1 MRFRLLAAV
10 IAVLVLEGCG
20 GPEPVG
26 PRSGE
31 TARLR
36 LASASPD
43 AGTLDLLVNGRTVA
57 QAVGRTEVSPAAV
70 LEPGSATGVVR
81 ATGSAATLASLP
93 LALEAGKSYTVLVA
107 GPVGA
112 LTAMVSVDTGSAG
125 SPPPPPIQPPVDSG
139 NPPPPPP
146 QPPVDSGNPPPP
158 QPVDYARFRILHA
171 APHAPPLDP
180 YLLPTGAP
188 LDTVPTLQ
196 PFEYGSLALTAD
208 LVRWPGHWTVEF
220 TEAGTTRI
228 VLTSGDI
235 DVSAAGGLITVVL
248 GENADQSLRVDVLR
262 E

>member
-1 MRFRLLAAV
+1 MRFPLLAAV
-10 IAVLVLEGCG
+10 IAALVLEGC

-70 LEPGSATGVVR
+70 LEPGSASGEIR
-81 ATGSAATLASLP
+81 ATGTSAALASLP

-107 GPVGA
+107 GPMHA
-112 LTAMVSVDTGSAG
+112 LTALVSVDTGSAG
-125 SPPPPPIQPPVDSG
+125 APPPPPPSQPPVDSG
-139 NPPPPPP
+139 NPPP
-146 QPPVDSGNPPPP
+146 S
-158 QPVDYARFRILHA
+158 QPVDFVRFRILHA

-180 YLLPTGAP
+180 YLVPAGAP
-188 LDTVPTLQ
+188 LDTLPTVQ
-196 PFEYGSLALTAD
+196 PFAYGSLALTAD

-228 VLTSGDI
+228 VLTTGDL
-235 DVSAAGGLITVVL
+235 DVSAAGGLVTVVL
-248 GENADQSLRVDVLR
+248 GENPDQSLRVDVLR

>member
-1 MRFRLLAAV
+1 MRFPLLAAV
-10 IAVLVLEGCG
+10 VAMLVLAGC

-26 PRSGE
+26 PRSGD

-70 LEPGSATGVVR
+70 LEPGSATGEVR
-81 ATGSAATLASLP
+81 ATGSAVALASLP

-112 LTAMVSVDTGSAG
+112 LTAMLSVDTGSAG
-125 SPPPPPIQPPVDSG
+125 SPPPPPTTQPPVDSSG
-139 NPPPPPP
+139 PPTPLPPAD
-146 QPPVDSGNPPPP
+146 V
-158 QPVDYARFRILHA
+158 ARFRIMHA

-180 YLLPTGAP
+180 YLLPAGAP
-188 LDTVPTLQ
+188 LDTLPTVQ
-196 PFEYGSLALTAD
+196 PFAYGSLALTAD
-208 LVRWPGHWTVEF
+208 LIRRPGRWTVEF
-220 TEAGTTRI
+220 TEAGGTRV
-228 VLTSGDI
+228 VLSSGDV
-235 DVSAAGGLITVVL
+235 DVKAGDLVTVVL

>member
-1 MRFRLLAAV
+1 MRFPLLAAV
-10 IAVLVLEGCG
+10 MAVLVLEGCG
-20 GPEPVG
+20 PEAVG

-70 LEPGSATGVVR
+70 LEPGAATGEVR
-81 ATGSAATLASLP
+81 ATGSAAALASLP

-125 SPPPPPIQPPVDSG
+125 SPPPPPPEPVDSG
-139 NPPPPPP
+139 TLPPPLP
-146 QPPVDSGNPPPP
+146 D
-158 QPVDYARFRILHA
+158 DIARFRLMHA

-180 YLLPTGAP
+180 YLIPVGAP
-188 LDTVPTLQ
+188 LDTLPTVR
-196 PFEYGSLALTAD
+196 PFAYGSLALTAD
-208 LVRWPGHWTVEF
+208 LVRRPGHWTVEF
-220 TEAGTTRI
+220 TEAGGTRV
-228 VLTSGDI
+228 VLSSGDL
-235 DVSAAGGLITVVL
+235 DAKAGELVTVVL

>member
-1 MRFRLLAAV
+1 MRFPLLAAV
-10 IAVLVLEGCG
+10 IAALVLQGC
-20 GPEPVG
+20 GPEPIG
-26 PRSGE
+26 PRSSE

-57 QAVGRTEVSPAAV
+57 QAVGRTEVSAAAV
-70 LEPGSATGVVR
+70 LEPGSASGEIR
-81 ATGSAATLASLP
+81 ATGTSAALASLP

-107 GPVGA
+107 GPMHA

-125 SPPPPPIQPPVDSG
+125 A
-139 NPPPPPP
+139 PPPPPP
-146 QPPVDSGNPPPP
+146 SPPPVDSGNPPPP
-158 QPVDYARFRILHA
+158 QPVDFVRFRILHA

-180 YLLPTGAP
+180 YLVPTGAP
-188 LDTVPTLQ
+188 LDTLPTLQ
-196 PFEYGSLALTAD
+196 PFAYGSLALTAD

-228 VLTSGDI
+228 VLTTGDL
-235 DVSAAGGLITVVL
+235 DVSAAGGLVTVVL

>member
-1 MRFRLLAAV
+1 MRFPLLAA
-10 IAVLVLEGCG
+10 ILAVMVLDGCG
-20 GPEPVG
+20 PEAIG
-26 PRSGE
+26 PRSSE

-36 LASASPD
+36 LASASAD

-70 LEPGSATGVVR
+70 LEAGSATGEVR
-81 ATGSAATLASLP
+81 ATGSSAPLASLP

-107 GPVGA
+107 GSMHG

-125 SPPPPPIQPPVDSG
+125 SPPPPPPSQPPVDSG
-139 NPPPPPP
+139 NPP
-146 QPPVDSGNPPPP
+146 QPP

-180 YLLPTGAP
+180 YLVPAGAGLDTLPT
-188 LDTVPTLQ
+188 VQ
-196 PFEYGSLALTAD
+196 PFAYGSLALTAD
-208 LVRWPGHWTVEF
+208 LVRWPGVWTVKF
-220 TEAGTTRI
+220 AEAGTTRV

-235 DVSAAGGLITVVL
+235 DVSSGGLVTVVL
-248 GENADQSLRVDVLR
+248 GENADQSPRVDVLR

>member
-1 MRFRLLAAV
+1 MRFPLLAAV
-10 IAVLVLEGCG
+10 MAVLVLEGC

-70 LEPGSATGVVR
+70 LEPGSVRGEVR
-81 ATGSAATLASLP
+81 ATGSTAALASLP

-112 LTAMVSVDTGSAG
+112 LTAMVSVDTGSQG
-125 SPPPPPIQPPVDSG
+125 SPTPPLPDPVDSG
-139 NPPPPPP
+139 TVP
-146 QPPVDSGNPPPP
+146 QPPLPDDIV
-158 QPVDYARFRILHA
+158 RFRILHA

-180 YLLPTGAP
+180 YLIPVGAALDTLPT
-188 LDTVPTLQ
+188 VQ
-196 PFEYGSLALTAD
+196 PFAYGSLALTAD
-208 LVRWPGHWTVEF
+208 LLRRPGHWTVEF
-220 TEAGTTRI
+220 TEAGGTRV
-228 VLTSGDI
+228 VLSSGDL
-235 DVSAAGGLITVVL
+235 DAKAGELVTVVL
-248 GENADQSLRVDVLR
+248 GENADRSLRVDVLR

>member
-1 MRFRLLAAV
+1 MRFPLLAAV
-10 IAVLVLEGCG
+10 MAVLVLEGCS
-20 GPEPVG
+20 PEPVG

-70 LEPGSATGVVR
+70 LEPGSATGEVR
-81 ATGSAATLASLP
+81 ATGSAAALASLP

-125 SPPPPPIQPPVDSG
+125 SPPPPPSTQPPVDSG
-139 NPPPPPP
+139 GPPTPL
-146 QPPVDSGNPPPP
+146 PPVDAAS
-158 QPVDYARFRILHA
+158 FRIMHA

-180 YLLPTGAP
+180 YLIPVGAP
-188 LDTVPTLQ
+188 LDTLPTVQ
-196 PFEYGSLALTAD
+196 PFAYGSLALTAD
-208 LVRWPGHWTVEF
+208 LVRRPGHWTVEF
-220 TEAGTTRI
+220 TEAGSTRV
-228 VLTSGDI
+228 VLSSGDL
-235 DVSAAGGLITVVL
+235 DVKAGELVTVVL

>member
-1 MRFRLLAAV
+1 MRFPLLAAV
-10 IAVLVLEGCG
+10 IAALVLEGCG
-20 GPEPVG
+20 PEPIG
-26 PRSGE
+26 PRSGD

-70 LEPGSATGVVR
+70 LEPGSASGEIR
-81 ATGSAATLASLP
+81 ATGTSAALASLP

-107 GPVGA
+107 GPVHA

-125 SPPPPPIQPPVDSG
+125 A
-139 NPPPPPP
+139 PPPPPP
-146 QPPVDSGNPPPP
+146 SPPPVDSGNPPPP
-158 QPVDYARFRILHA
+158 QPVDFVRFRILHA
-171 APHAPPLDP
+171 APDAPPLDP

-188 LDTVPTLQ
+188 LDTLPTLQ

-228 VLTSGDI
+228 VLTTGDL
-235 DVSAAGGLITVVL
+235 DVSAAGGLVTVVL

>member
-1 MRFRLLAAV
+1 MRFPLLAV
-10 IAVLVLEGCG
+10 IAMLVLEGCG
-20 GPEPVG
+20 PEPIG

-70 LEPGSATGVVR
+70 LEPGSATGEVR
-81 ATGSAATLASLP
+81 ATGSAAALASIP

-125 SPPPPPIQPPVDSG
+125 T
-139 NPPPPPP
+139 PPPPPP

-158 QPVDYARFRILHA
+158 QPVDFVRFRILHA

-188 LDTVPTLQ
+188 LDTLPTLQ

-208 LVRWPGHWTVEF
+208 LVRRPGHWMVEF

-228 VLTSGDI
+228 VLTSGDL
-235 DVSAAGGLITVVL
+235 DLSAAGGLVTVVL

>member
-1 MRFRLLAAV
+1 MRFPLLAAV

-20 GPEPVG
+20 PEPVG
-26 PRSGE
+26 PRSSE

-57 QAVGRTEVSPAAV
+57 QAVGRTEVSAAAV
-70 LEPGSATGVVR
+70 LEPGSASGEIR
-81 ATGSAATLASLP
+81 ATGTSAALASLP

-107 GPVGA
+107 GPMHG

-125 SPPPPPIQPPVDSG
+125 APPPLPPTQPPVDSG
-139 NPPPPPP
+139 NPPA
-146 QPPVDSGNPPPP
+146 P
-158 QPVDYARFRILHA
+158 QPVDYVRFRILHA

-180 YLLPTGAP
+180 YLIPVGAP
-188 LDTVPTLQ
+188 LDTLPTLQ
-196 PFEYGSLALTAD
+196 PFAYGSLALTAD
-208 LVRWPGHWTVEF
+208 LVRQPGHWTVEF

-248 GENADQSLRVDVLR
+248 GENADRSLRVDVLR